1 MRKRPGSTLME
12 VMVAMLILLMS
23 VEMVLLGISFSAG
36 MRVRVDMLSQANEK
50 IGERM
55 ARKEDEVNG
64 TLRMELEEGIYIT
77 SDAGRIYR
85 VYYEE
90 NQWRILIQVIGIG
103 EEK

>member
-12 VMVAMLILLMS
+12 VMVAMLILLM
-23 VEMVLLGISFSAG
+23 
-36 MRVRVDMLSQANEK
+36 DMLSQANEK

-55 ARKEDEVNG
+55 ARKEDVVNG

-85 VYYEE
+85 VYDEE
-90 NQWRILIQVIGIG
+90 NQGRILIQVIGIG